1 MDKTKTNKG
10 IKGWPESE
18 RSRQPDLSLK
28 EKLDKACLAVDLT
41 PFDHMII
48 RPAGYVSF
56 KNISPQKQQI
66 EFLI

>member
-1 MDKTKTNKG
+1 MCPR
-10 IKGWPESE
+10 IKNWPKSE
-18 RSRQPDLSLK
+18 RPRQPDLSLK
-28 EKLDKACLAVDLT
+28 EKLDKACLAVDQTL
-41 PFDHMII
+41 FDHLII